1 MLFSS
6 TVFLFYFL
14 PIVIGLYF
22 ISPRPIKN
30 TILLAASLF
39 FYAWGEPRF
48 VLIMLASIAMNYV
61 FGRLVDRDR
70 QHEKKIKLWMTL
82 MVLGNLGMLGVFK
95 YASFFVENVNSV
107 LGFSLNDPEIPL
119 PLGISF
125 FTFQAMSY
133 VIDVYRKDGQVQ
145 RNIFDLALYVSFFP
159 QLIAGPIVRYQTVAD
174 EIVDRRET
182 IDDFVSGIQR
192 FVIGLGKKMILANSA
207 GYVADQIFGMPAGE
221 MSTTLAWIGVIAYS
235 LQIYFDFSGYS
246 DMAIG
251 LGRMF
256 GFHFLEN
263 FNYPYISRSVS
274 EFWRRWHMSLGS
286 WFRDYVY
293 IPLGGNRHGEWKTYR
308 NLAIV
313 WLLTGVWHGASWT
326 FIAWGVYYGVF
337 IMLERAFLGKWL
349 KAMPSWLSLS
359 FTLFV
364 VIIGWVFFR
373 ADDFPYAI
381 SYLQAMFGLHG
392 GPLFDQQALY
402 YLVQYGVVLTIAI
415 IGATPIPRIVVG
427 KLLSQELD
435 ETKSMT
441 TRRIVGLVRVTG
453 VTVLFFLSI
462 SYIVSSTFNPF
473 IYFRF

>member
-22 ISPRPIKN
+22 ISPRPVKN
-30 TILLAASLF
+30 MVLLAASLF

-48 VLIMLASIAMNYV
+48 VLIMLASIVMNYV

-70 QHEKKIKLWMTL
+70 QHEKKIKLWMTF

-293 IPLGGNRHGEWKTYR
+293 IPLGGNRQGEWKTYR

>member
-14 PIVIGLYF
+14 PIVLGLYF

-30 TILLAASLF
+30 TILLVASLF

-61 FGRLVDRDR
+61 FGLLVDRDR
-70 QHEKKIKLWMTL
+70 HHEKKIKLWMTL

-221 MSTTLAWIGVIAYS
+221 MSTTLAWIGIIAYS

-293 IPLGGNRHGEWKTYR
+293 IPLGGNRQGEWKTYR
-308 NLAIV
+308 NLAVV
-313 WLLTGVWHGASWT
+313 WFLTGIWHGASWT
-326 FIAWGVYYGVF
+326 FIAWGVYYGAF

-381 SYLQAMFGLHG
+381 AYLQTMFGLHG

-402 YLVQYGVVLTIAI
+402 YLVQYGVVLLIAI
-415 IGATPIPRIVVG
+415 IAATPIPRIVVG
-427 KLLSQELD
+427 KFLSQELD
-435 ETKSMT
+435 DTKT
-441 TRRIVGLVRVTG
+441 TATRRIVGLVRVSG
-453 VTVLFFLSI
+453 VLVLFFLSI